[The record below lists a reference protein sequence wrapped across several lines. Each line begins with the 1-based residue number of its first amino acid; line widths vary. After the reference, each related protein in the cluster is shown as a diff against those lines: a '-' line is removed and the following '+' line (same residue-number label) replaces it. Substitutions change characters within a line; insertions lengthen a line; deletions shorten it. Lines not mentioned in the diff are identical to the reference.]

1 MRRLTLV
8 MALGLVAV
16 LALSGCSKQPTST
29 SLGTMNVQMTD
40 APGDFQHVNLVVNE
54 VAVQQAA
61 GNGGWEVLSSQPRTV
76 DVLTLRNGVF
86 TTLGISQLPAGHYNQ
101 LRLKLGFGSNVV
113 VDNTMHPLRVPSGL
127 QSGFKI
133 AGSFDVPPQGRV
145 DLGLDFDCARSIV
158 ANGDG
163 SYSLDPVVRCVLM
176 NVPDAKPGGVHG
188 VVAPSG
194 VMASVFV
201 IANNDTIASTLTGG
215 DGQFTVAL
223 LPAGTYSVAVHAKA
237 GYQDQTVAGVV
248 VAQGQTTDVGT
259 VTLSPIPPPPP
270 TQGAI
275 SGQTLP
281 SGAATAVSAMASG
294 LLVAQVS
301 PGLDGA
307 FTVDGLP
314 PGSYSLQFTPASGYQ
329 ASTLDGV
336 SVQAGATT
344 NVGAVT
350 LQPVPPPPPS
360 TGSIT
365 GFVAPA
371 GMPTMVSAMQGGA
384 VVASTQVD
392 GTGYFFLGSLPVGTY
407 DVLLHPAFDF
417 NDKTV
422 SGVSVTGGATTNLG
436 TVSL

>member
-16 LALSGCSKQPTST
+16 LALSGCSNHPTST

-40 APGDFQHVNLVVNE
+40 APGDYQAVHLVVNE

-61 GNGGWEVLSSQPRTV
+61 GNAGWEILSNRPQTV
-76 DVLTLRNGVF
+76 DLLTLCNGVF

-113 VDNTMHPLRVPSGL
+113 VDNTMHPLRVSSGL

-145 DLGLDFDCARSIV
+145 DLGLDFDVARSIQP
-158 ANGDG
+158 NGDG
-163 SYSLDPVVRCVLM
+163 SYTLNPVVRCVTM
-176 NVPDAKPGGVHG
+176 NLPDAKPGGIHG
-188 VVAPSG
+188 AVAPSG

-201 IANNDTIASTLTGG
+201 IANNDTVASTITGS
-215 DGQFTVAL
+215 DGQFTVGL
-223 LPAGTYSVAVHAKA
+223 LPAGTYSVAVHARE
-237 GYQDQTVAGVV
+237 GYQDQTVAGVA
-248 VAQGQTTDVGT
+248 VAMGQTTDVGT

-270 TQGAI
+270 TEGAI
-275 SGQTLP
+275 AGLTMP
-281 SGAATAVSAMASG
+281 SGAATTVSAMASG

-307 FTVDGLP
+307 FSIGGLP
-314 PGSYSLQFTPASGYQ
+314 AGTYSLQFTPAAGYE
-329 ASTLDGV
+329 ATALDGV

-344 NVGAVT
+344 NVGQVT
-350 LQPVPPPPPS
+350 LQAVPPPPPS

-371 GMPTMVSAMQGGA
+371 GMPTMVSAMQGST

-392 GTGYFFLGSLPVGTY
+392 GSGYFLLGNLPVGTY
-407 DVLLHPAFDF
+407 DLLLHPAFDYA
-417 NDKTV
+417 DKTV
-422 SGVSVTGGATTNLG
+422 TGVSVAGGVTTNLG